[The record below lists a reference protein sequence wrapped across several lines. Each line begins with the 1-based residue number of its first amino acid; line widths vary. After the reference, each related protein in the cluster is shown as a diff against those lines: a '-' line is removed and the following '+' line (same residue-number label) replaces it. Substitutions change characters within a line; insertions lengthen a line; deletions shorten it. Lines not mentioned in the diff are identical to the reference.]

1 VGYGGQ
7 RHRTVARAVAA
18 SSTVKTETD
27 GSEAYLEPEIE
38 PLKASLTT
46 LPAEMAV
53 EPSGGGN
60 CMFGNSSVN
69 VMSIAADSKQTN
81 PVGDLTGRKMAVVS
95 ATRAEAKG
103 MMKASTDFDEV
114 P

>member
-1 VGYGGQ
+1 VRYGGQ

-53 EPSGGGN
+53 EPSGGGD
-60 CMFGNSSVN
+60 CTPGNSSVN

-95 ATRAEAKG
+95 AT
-103 MMKASTDFDEV
+103 
-114 P
+114 